1 MKRHY
6 SKKLLKTLNKI
17 EADGEGLDYVSM
29 WKIVALVVKHNDID
43 ALNTMLTVCQNNPNT
58 LKACLNYKG

>member
-43 ALNTMLTVCQNNPNT
+43 ALNTMLTACQNNPNT
-58 LKACLNYKG
+58 LKACLNYRG

>member
-1 MKRHY
+1 MKKHY
-6 SKKLLKTLNKI
+6 SKKILKTLNKI

-43 ALNTMLTVCQNNPNT
+43 ALNTMLTACQNNPNT
-58 LKACLNYKG
+58 LKACLNYRG